1 MELGCAVL
9 TVDGQ
14 TSLKG
19 NEQSEQVSKEQRAVC
34 VGGRGVGGL
43 VWGGGWG
50 GWCVWCGVWGVVRCV
65 CRCVVGGAVSVCVCV
80 MVGMCVCVVG
90 HAVSV
95 CVCMCVMGYCS

>member
-34 VGGRGVGGL
+34 VVGRA
-43 VWGGGWG
+43 
-50 GWCVWCGVWGVVRCV
+50 V
-65 CRCVVGGAVSVCVCV
+65 CVSVCGGAC
-80 MVGMCVCVVG
+80 GECVCV
-90 HAVSV
+90 
-95 CVCMCVMGYCS
+95 